1 MLFFA
6 LVPVSHALLLS
17 PAGTLLPL
25 SLPSWPTTIPSPDV
39 DHPGGPDAVVI
50 AGGAIVVE
58 PTEVADAEV
67 TAGNP
72 PTAPSSVS
80 LGFIT

>member
-6 LVPVSHALLLS
+6 LVPVSHAVLLS
-17 PAGTLLPL
+17 STGTLLPL

-39 DHPGGPDAVVI
+39 DIPGGPDAVVI
-50 AGGAIVVE
+50 AGGVIVVG
-58 PTEVADAEV
+58 PSRVADAEV

-72 PTAPSSVS
+72 PNCP
-80 LGFIT
+80 